1 MRYELADCEWDAIK
15 PILPNKPRGIRDLA
29 YSAPLIDFGD

>member
-1 MRYELADCEWDAIK
+1 MSSPIVNGDAIK